1 MEPISFA
8 LAVIAEAR
16 TLGNS
21 IQNRLANYRAGP
33 ETFRAL
39 SISVDRLAKH
49 IASVESRLSS
59 SPDAVP
65 TGISEVFRDTLSE
78 VRDILKYADQTMEKS
93 FSKAFSASGSSAM
106 GKLKSRARR
115 TFRAT
120 SLRSKMD
127 ALNTQMET
135 ASNKLLHLISVLSS
149 ALKVEEVLVPKIDNL
164 SLVSPTEDV
173 FLPST
178 NTPALTDA
186 VKLDFDAKDL
196 EGNRCTPE
204 GILKQHV
211 LSSES
216 SRNVTAAAGVMVY
229 GVVGMAGVGK
239 TVALVGL
246 ASDREIRDR
255 FP

>member
-16 TLGNS
+16 TLGIS

-33 ETFRAL
+33 GTFRAL
-39 SISVDRLAKH
+39 SLSVNRLAKH
-49 IASVESRLSS
+49 ITAVENLLSS

-65 TGISEVFRDTLSE
+65 TGISYVFRDTLSE
-78 VRDILKYADQTMEKS
+78 VRDILKDSDQTMEMS
-93 FSKAFSASGSSAM
+93 FLNAFSARGSNAM
-106 GKLKSRARR
+106 GKLKSKARR

-127 ALNTQMET
+127 ALNEQMER

-149 ALKVEEVLVPKIDNL
+149 ALKVEEVLVPNIDNL
-164 SLVSPTEDV
+164 SLVAPNEGV

-196 EGNRCTPE
+196 EGNLCTPE

-211 LSSES
+211 LSRKS
-216 SRNVTAAAGVMVY
+216 SGTVTAAAGVMAY
-229 GVVGMAGVGK
+229 GEVGMAGVGK
-239 TVALVGL
+239 TVALLGL
-246 ASDREIRDR
+246 ASD
-255 FP
+255 